1 MFVLALTE
9 SIGAVSSKF
18 CFEVVNVILGF
29 YCYGKRFFW
38 HPPNHLT
45 SLGRWGVTKQFVT
58 EFECYTTEPLRLTRL
73 PSVYLNAS
81 LGISRGFAFV
91 EFYHLQD
98 ATRWMETNQVAS

>member
-1 MFVLALTE
+1 MAKDFFLAHSQPSDL
-9 SIGAVSSKF
+9 SGSM
-18 CFEVVNVILGF
+18 
-29 YCYGKRFFW
+29 
-38 HPPNHLT
+38 
-45 SLGRWGVTKQFVT
+45 GVMKQFVT
-58 EFECYTTEPLRLTRL
+58 ECECYTIEPIRLTRL

>member
-1 MFVLALTE
+1 MA
-9 SIGAVSSKF
+9 KD
-18 CFEVVNVILGF
+18 
-29 YCYGKRFFW
+29 FFW
-38 HPPNHLT
+38 HTPKPFDPSGL
-45 SLGRWGVTKQFVT
+45 LGVMKQFVT
-58 EFECYTTEPLRLTRL
+58 ECECYTTEPLRLTRL

>member
-1 MFVLALTE
+1 MA
-9 SIGAVSSKF
+9 KD
-18 CFEVVNVILGF
+18 
-29 YCYGKRFFW
+29 FFFFSGTL
-38 HPPNHLT
+38 PT
-45 SLGRWGVTKQFVT
+45 SLGLLGVMKQFVT
-58 EFECYTTEPLRLTRL
+58 ECECYATEPLRLTRL

>member
-1 MFVLALTE
+1 MVKA
-9 SIGAVSSKF
+9 S
-18 CFEVVNVILGF
+18 
-29 YCYGKRFFW
+29 RQ
-38 HPPNHLT
+38 PPT
-45 SLGRWGVTKQFVT
+45 SLWPLWVKGVTKQFVT
-58 EFECYTTEPLRLTRL
+58 EFECCTTEPYKLTRL